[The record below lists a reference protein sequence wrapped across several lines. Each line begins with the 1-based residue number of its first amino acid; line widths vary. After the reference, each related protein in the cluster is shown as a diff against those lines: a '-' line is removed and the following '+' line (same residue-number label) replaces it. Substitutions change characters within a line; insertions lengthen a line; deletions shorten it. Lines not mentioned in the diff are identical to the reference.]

1 MKNEKNTLG
10 WIEKGF
16 PVAEIEKNLK
26 IPFYLKEKWLPLAMV
41 SAIDEN
47 KRNYLPPAGIG
58 EK

>member
-16 PVAEIEKNLK
+16 PVAGIEKK
-26 IPFYLKEKWLPLAMV
+26 TKKPFYLKEKWLPLAMV

-47 KRNYLPPAGIG
+47 KKKYLSPAGIA